1 MVLDANTQV
10 GDRYSSTN
18 IHLLEFHSTTIGWAA
33 GFIVLLIALTLGLRW
48 HCRRKYRKRYVKRQE
63 ESLKGSPRELLAIT
77 HEDTRGRRCECCR
90 THVDVEAGTGSTG
103 SGKCSSSNT
112 KIRI

>member
-33 GFIVLLIALTLGLRW
+33 GFIVLLIALTL
-48 HCRRKYRKRYVKRQE
+48 HCT
-63 ESLKGSPRELLAIT
+63 A
-77 HEDTRGRRCECCR
+77 
-90 THVDVEAGTGSTG
+90 AGSTV
-103 SGKCSSSNT
+103 
-112 KIRI
+112 RDM